1 MNVKSNFMR
10 FFCSFIILGSL
21 TACTAKADPIK
32 ECEKCE
38 VCEVCKVCV
47 HSNDLILPQNTYVA
61 KINYLQ
67 SDLDELK
74 IKVVDPIIAQLKLE
88 GHTVVSIS
96 VDSDNRTGNI
106 KQSFTVE
113 VIFSTNDGTSN
124 GGMLGVLVTKVDGV
138 IPLWVPTAP

>member
-1 MNVKSNFMR
+1 MNLKSNFASI
-10 FFCSFIILGSL
+10 FCSFLILGTL
-21 TACTAKADPIK
+21 TACTAKTDPIK

-38 VCEVCKVCV
+38 LCEVCKTCI
-47 HSNDLILPQNTYVA
+47 HSNDLILPQITYVA

-74 IKVVDPIIAQLKLE
+74 IKVFDPIIAQLKLE

-96 VDSDNRTGNI
+96 VDSDNRTGTS

-124 GGMLGVLVTKVDGV
+124 GGMLGVLITKVNGV